1 MSIKPEDKIKVAL
14 VGNSDPRTS
23 LQEVYDIKEILE
35 KLGLDVILSPS
46 LQENTLFNAGEKAEI
61 MNQYYADNS
70 IEAIFD
76 ISGGDIA
83 NGVLD
88 KLDYSLIRKQKKKF
102 YGYSDLTTVLN
113 SLISQSEQKVE
124 LFQVATL
131 LWDVSGKQIDKFK
144 SSFFDGSKD
153 LYQTSWEFF
162 QGSEIKGEVIG
173 GNIRCFLKLAGTKYM
188 PDLANRVLFL
198 ESQGGGK
205 ESLYSMFYQLKGLE
219 GFDKIAGILLGTF
232 TSYQKSYEQ
241 PIEEILQKILQDDDL
256 PIAKTEEIGHSA
268 NSNALKLGDYI
279 RISCNIG

>member
-1 MSIKPEDKIKVAL
+1 MSIKPEDKRKVVL

-113 SLISQSEQKVE
+113 SLISQSEQKIE

-188 PDLANRVLFL
+188 PDLTNKILFL

-205 ESLYSMFYQLKGLE
+205 ESLYSMFYQIKGLE
-219 GFDKIAGILLGTF
+219 DFDKVAGILLGTF
-232 TSYQKSYEQ
+232 TFYQKNYEQ
-241 PIEEILQKILQDDDL
+241 PIEEVLQKILQDDDL

-268 NSNALKLGDYI
+268 SSNALKLGEYMEI
-279 RISCNIG
+279 NCNIG